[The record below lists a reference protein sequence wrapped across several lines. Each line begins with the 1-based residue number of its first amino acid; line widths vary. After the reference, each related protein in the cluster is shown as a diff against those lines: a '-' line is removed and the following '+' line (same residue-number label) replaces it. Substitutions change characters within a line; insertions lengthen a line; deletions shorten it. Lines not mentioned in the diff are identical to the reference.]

1 MKKIILTTAL
11 FLFAINVF
19 CQSKKDLINEIYTYY
34 EKTINEAKFK
44 KSKKDIWAGMY
55 QAVKNN
61 YNTMTIESESRG
73 IMEAQN
79 SNELEL
85 KKINLELVSLD
96 SSFSLIY
103 NFTYNIKVGEQWI
116 NNLTDKYK
124 TNMKLKIYE
133 SIMGEL
139 KLSDELQAKVDEYNS
154 KQKKE
159 SKKIKKGLDY

>member
-11 FLFAINVF
+11 FLIAINVF
-19 CQSKKDLINEIYTYY
+19 SQSKKDLINEIYNYY
-34 EKTINEAKFK
+34 EKTINETKFK

-61 YNTMTIESESRG
+61 YNTMIVESESRG
-73 IMEAQN
+73 VMEAQN

-124 TNMKLKIYE
+124 TSMKLKIYE

-139 KLSDELQAKVDEYNS
+139 KLSDELQAKVDEFNS

-159 SKKIKKGLDY
+159 NKKIKKGIDY